1 MPSRTLTLG
10 QGSKMVMDNSYIVP
24 ESWTYHSS
32 QSPFI
37 PSPQQSSHQN
47 YFNFSTNATS
57 HFSAE
62 IESSHSEPKVDKNE
76 DNLFQGYSKQEG
88 IDYQINFSLFYP

>member
-24 ESWTYHSS
+24 ETWTYHSS
-32 QSPFI
+32 HSPFI

-57 HFSAE
+57 HYSAE
-62 IESSHSEPKVDKNE
+62 IESSHSEPKVKTKIVYFKDIQNK
-76 DNLFQGYSKQEG
+76 KT
-88 IDYQINFSLFYP
+88 QITR